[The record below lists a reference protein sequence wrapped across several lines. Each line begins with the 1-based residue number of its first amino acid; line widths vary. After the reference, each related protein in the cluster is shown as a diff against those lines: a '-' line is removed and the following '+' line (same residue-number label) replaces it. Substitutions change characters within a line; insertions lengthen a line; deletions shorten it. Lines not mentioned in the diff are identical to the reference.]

1 MNTHSVADISVLRCY
16 DKVVDD
22 VTYKVPR
29 GITRNSIGNAWVV
42 RVVKNKRLVVYAK
55 FADERFE
62 SAQLA
67 LAAAT
72 IHLMHSGY
80 AQLGDEVLTLSSRAT
95 VHWRKRSG
103 IGLCAV
109 AYVTNAGSGRGET
122 FFLSTHRRVS
132 SGKGMDKF
140 REKILTV
147 MYHAYQIEHDCVDI
161 PQLAQEEMK
170 LKLDQLWRAP
180 EFSAFLEAG
189 RRKADQIAVE
199 EYINQT

>member
-29 GITRNSIGNAWVV
+29 GITRNSRGNAWVI

-55 FADERFE
+55 FSDERFE
-62 SAQLA
+62 GAQRA
-67 LAAAT
+67 LAAAS

-103 IGLCAV
+103 IGSPGVRLVV
-109 AYVTNAGSGRGET
+109 A
-122 FFLSTHRRVS
+122 
-132 SGKGMDKF
+132 
-140 REKILTV
+140 
-147 MYHAYQIEHDCVDI
+147 
-161 PQLAQEEMK
+161 
-170 LKLDQLWRAP
+170 
-180 EFSAFLEAG
+180 
-189 RRKADQIAVE
+189 
-199 EYINQT
+199 